1 MTKYIAVLDREHL
14 ENKLFLTSFARSLSA
29 QGSRKGIIIHGD
41 SEYTERLIQTGMMRK
56 DARERA
62 VKDLNRRLIGLFADH
77 GVSTIGVHG
86 YQKQLLEENE
96 NGLTL
101 NTGELNRLPE
111 TPVLLISSLIRSK
124 NGTAYCETDRLG
136 GFLSSRLEE
145 YELVIF
151 SNNEQDEIIKS
162 GQKNEMKWSELEDE
176 FIESTIPN
184 EFKSY
189 NSELNLMSANDF
201 GNWPDAE
208 SRTRIS

>member
-14 ENKLFLTSFARSLSA
+14 ENKLFLTSFARSLA
-29 QGSRKGIIIHGD
+29 KQGSRKGIIIHGD

-96 NGLTL
+96 KGMSL
-101 NTGELNRLPE
+101 NTEELNRLPE
-111 TPVLLISSLIRSK
+111 TPVLLISSLICTE
-124 NGTAYCETDRLG
+124 NGTAYCETNRLAA
-136 GFLSSRLEE
+136 FLSSRLEE
-145 YELVIF
+145 YEPVIF
-151 SNNEQDEIIKS
+151 SGNEQDEIIKT
-162 GQKNEMKWSELEDE
+162 GRINEMKWTELEEE

-184 EFKSY
+184 EFKGY
-189 NSELNLMSANDF
+189 NKQLSLMSANDF
-201 GNWPDAE
+201 GSWPDAE
-208 SRTRIS
+208 SRTRIT